1 MILRMPPAI
10 ARAAAQIP
18 LAVSGQWPAGA
29 WRGNFP
35 RAGRKSAVL
44 RIPSIR
50 NHTMKIAKDTAVTL
64 SYKVADAQGKL
75 VEQSS
80 APMVYLHGGYGNT
93 LPKIEEALDGQEPGF
108 QTVLALEPQDA
119 FGLRDE
125 SLVRTIPRTQF
136 PPGVKV
142 GGQLEGRGE
151 DGRQQVFN
159 VMKIKGDTVM
169 LDGNHP
175 LAGKALRFT
184 LKVTDVRAASEEEIA
199 HRHVHGEH
207 GHHH

>member
-1 MILRMPPAI
+1 M
-10 ARAAAQIP
+10 
-18 LAVSGQWPAGA
+18 GAGNYTFNT
-29 WRGNFP
+29 RT
-35 RAGRKSAVL
+35 
-44 RIPSIR
+44 
-50 NHTMKIAKDTAVTL
+50 TMKIEKDTAVTL
-64 SYKVADAQGKL
+64 RYKVADMLGKIL
-75 VEQSS
+75 EESQ

-93 LPKIEEALDGQEPGF
+93 FAKIEA
-108 QTVLALEPQDA
+108 ALEGQTQGYQTTLELQPQDA

-125 SLVRTIPRTQF
+125 ALVQSIPKSQF

-142 GGQLEGRGE
+142 GGQLQGQGD
-151 DGRQQVFN
+151 DGHAQVFT

-175 LAGKALRFT
+175 LAGKALRFS
-184 LKVTDVRAASEEEIA
+184 VTVTEVRAASEEEIA

>member
-1 MILRMPPAI
+1 
-10 ARAAAQIP
+10 
-18 LAVSGQWPAGA
+18 
-29 WRGNFP
+29 
-35 RAGRKSAVL
+35 
-44 RIPSIR
+44 
-50 NHTMKIAKDTAVTL
+50 MKIDKDTAVTL
-64 SYKVADAQGKL
+64 RFKVSDDQGKL
-75 VEQSS
+75 IEESK

-93 LPKIEEALDGQEPGF
+93 LPKIEEALAGQEPGY
-108 QTVLALEPQDA
+108 QTTLALQPEDA

-125 SLVRTIPRTQF
+125 NLVRTIPRSQF

-142 GGQLEGRGE
+142 GGQLEGHGD
-151 DGRQQVFN
+151 DGTQHVFN
-159 VMKIKGDTVM
+159 VMKIKGDTVL

-184 LKVTDVRAASEEEIA
+184 LKVIDVRSASAEEIA

>member
-1 MILRMPPAI
+1 
-10 ARAAAQIP
+10 
-18 LAVSGQWPAGA
+18 
-29 WRGNFP
+29 
-35 RAGRKSAVL
+35 
-44 RIPSIR
+44 
-50 NHTMKIAKDTAVTL
+50 MKIEKDTAVTL

-75 VEQSS
+75 VEQSNE
-80 APMVYLHGGYGNT
+80 PMVYLHGGYGNT
-93 LPKIEEALDGQEPGF
+93 LPKIEAALDGQESGF
-108 QTVLALEPQDA
+108 QTVLALEAGDA

-125 SLVRTIPRTQF
+125 DLVRTIPKSQF

-142 GGQLEGRGE
+142 GGQLEGRGA
-151 DGRQQVFN
+151 DGREQVFN
-159 VMKIKGDTVM
+159 VVKIKGDTVI

-184 LKVTDVRAASEEEIA
+184 LKVTDVRAATEEEIA